1 MVLLRVLLLLSITLF
16 GLLDLQAQSK
26 RAKRVGPSAYSAGGP
41 CDTSAWKLV
50 FHDEFDGPALDR
62 SKWVTYFTF
71 SDDGSDRCPGCR
83 IMGTS
88 NTVFRDDLV
97 TVRDG
102 MLVLGVEA
110 RPEEWYGQRKEHAG
124 GMVHS
129 IGNAHFSHGRFEV
142 RCRIP
147 KGAGLWPAFWGF
159 GGETEIDVFEFC
171 GERPKWMKGSL
182 HRWGKTKY
190 SNTGKHRSVD
200 LSADFHDYAVE
211 WDGDAV
217 RWYLDG
223 RLVHSRARFV
233 DRRGRPLPA
242 CDRAPGELATAP
254 YFPRATDGINL
265 ILDLAVSEPKG
276 YCNGPKMPAAWP
288 ADAVFEVD
296 HVRVY
301 QRQPEPHLRDL
312 CGEVR
317 AIAPADPNAVPP
329 QTGSSQRFVLS
340 GPPAKV
346 EWTTSTGLELI
357 ATEGNT
363 VEVRMRPHA
372 RGPQWIEASVS
383 GDPCHSGVLNV
394 RTTVA
399 IAR

>member
-16 GLLDLQAQSK
+16 GPLDLQAQSK

-110 RPEEWYGQRKEHAG
+110 RSEEWYGQRKEHAG

-147 KGAGLWPAFWGF
+147 KGAGLWPACSF
-159 GGETEIDVFEFC
+159 
-171 GERPKWMKGSL
+171 R
-182 HRWGKTKY
+182 
-190 SNTGKHRSVD
+190 
-200 LSADFHDYAVE
+200 
-211 WDGDAV
+211 
-217 RWYLDG
+217 
-223 RLVHSRARFV
+223 
-233 DRRGRPLPA
+233 
-242 CDRAPGELATAP
+242 
-254 YFPRATDGINL
+254 
-265 ILDLAVSEPKG
+265 
-276 YCNGPKMPAAWP
+276 
-288 ADAVFEVD
+288 
-296 HVRVY
+296 
-301 QRQPEPHLRDL
+301 
-312 CGEVR
+312 
-317 AIAPADPNAVPP
+317 
-329 QTGSSQRFVLS
+329 
-340 GPPAKV
+340 
-346 EWTTSTGLELI
+346 
-357 ATEGNT
+357 
-363 VEVRMRPHA
+363 
-372 RGPQWIEASVS
+372 
-383 GDPCHSGVLNV
+383 
-394 RTTVA
+394 
-399 IAR
+399 